1 MSSTTY
7 RFLTTAQVKRLHMRH
22 IAKAS
27 PIQLAML
34 ESAVNSLVNHE
45 HYGQKDLFVL
55 AGTLAEKIALN
66 HSYQDGNKR
75 TALYAADM
83 FLKMNGHQ
91 LRTKPTDRGKAE
103 FDEELSDAHVFVA
116 TRRWTPEDLGNYY
129 RSITQALGE
138 KEKAS

>member
-1 MSSTTY
+1 
-7 RFLTTAQVKRLHMRH
+7 MRH

-27 PIQLAML
+27 PTQPAML
-34 ESAVNSLVNHE
+34 ESAVNSPVNHE
-45 HYGQKDLFVL
+45 DYGQKDLFVL
-55 AGTLAEKIALN
+55 AGVLAEKIALD

-91 LRTKPTDRGKAE
+91 LQTMPNDKNQVE

-116 TRRWTPEDLGNYY
+116 TRRWMPEDLGNYY
-129 RSITQALGE
+129 RSISQALVGRKKESKGE
-138 KEKAS
+138 AGPS

>member
-1 MSSTTY
+1 MSLTAY

-27 PIQLAML
+27 PTQPAML
-34 ESAVNSLVNHE
+34 ESAVNSPVNHE

-55 AGTLAEKIALN
+55 AGVLAEKIALD

-75 TALYAADM
+75 TALFAADM

-91 LRTKPTDRGKAE
+91 LRTRPNDKDETE

-129 RSITQALGE
+129 RAISQALTE
-138 KEKAS
+138 KKKES